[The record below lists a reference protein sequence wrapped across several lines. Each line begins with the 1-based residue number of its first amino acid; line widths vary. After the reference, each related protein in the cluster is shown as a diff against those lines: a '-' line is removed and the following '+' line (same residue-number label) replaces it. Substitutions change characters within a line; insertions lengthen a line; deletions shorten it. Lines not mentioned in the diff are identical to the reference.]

1 MPREIDI
8 DNGYDLIIQ
17 NAIQEIDA
25 RLVEKIKKLAENGE
39 LTSAKMKEEN
49 EQATR
54 KMEILKNALDK
65 KLRGM

>member
-1 MPREIDI
+1 
-8 DNGYDLIIQ
+8 LIIQ